1 MKEFT
6 QSVKSTLY
14 DRARQPFTG
23 TFILAWIAYNWK
35 ILVAIFFINEEH
47 LEGITRID
55 YIVNLNLLGINNLVW
70 KPFGI
75 AVVSLISLGILN
87 TIASWIVLQFKNFQ
101 FTYVDKRIKVDS
113 SKYGELLDELKNI
126 KDKWANDIQSINSER
141 TDLRKLN
148 EVNVNE
154 NNDLNTE
161 LSRLK
166 ERFKDY
172 KNKINNLNLTNDVYL
187 TTLEEASELLKE
199 YRLEHGNIKED
210 RTIGN
215 ITNKVPGPTMST
227 EEIINIINKQYEVYK
242 TRF

>member
-1 MKEFT
+1 MQEFT

-55 YIVNLNLLGINNLVW
+55 YIVNLKLLGINNLVW

-126 KDKWANDIQSINSER
+126 KDKWTNNIQSINSER

-148 EVNVNE
+148 DEYINQ
-154 NNDLNTE
+154 NNDLNTD
-161 LSRLK
+161 LNRLK
-166 ERFKDY
+166 ESLNDA
-172 KNKINNLNLTNDVYL
+172 KNKTNDLRLTNDGYL
-187 TTLEEASELLKE
+187 AALEKASKLLTE
-199 YRLEHGNIKED
+199 YSLKHVVIKED
-210 RTIGN
+210 RTLGN

-227 EEIINIINKQYEVYK
+227 KEIINIINKQYEVYK
-242 TRF
+242 T

>member
-1 MKEFT
+1 MNEFT

-47 LEGITRID
+47 IEGITRID
-55 YIVNLNLLGINNLVW
+55 YIVNLKLLGINNLVW

-113 SKYGELLDELKNI
+113 SKYGELLDELKTI
-126 KDKWANDIQSINSER
+126 RDKWGNDIQSINLER
-141 TDLRKLN
+141 TNLRELN
-148 EVNVNE
+148 EVHVNE
-154 NNDLNTE
+154 NNDLNMD
-161 LSRLK
+161 LSGLK
-166 ERFKDY
+166 ES
-172 KNKINNLNLTNDVYL
+172 LNDAKSKTNDLRLTNNVYL
-187 TTLEEASELLKE
+187 TTLEEASELLTE
-199 YRLEHGNIKED
+199 YRLKHGNIKED

-215 ITNKVPGPTMST
+215 ITNKVSGPTMST
-227 EEIINIINKQYEVYK
+227 EEIIDIINKQYEVYK
-242 TRF
+242 T

>member
-1 MKEFT
+1 MNEFT

-55 YIVNLNLLGINNLVW
+55 YIESLKLLGINNLVW

-75 AVVSLISLGILN
+75 AVVSLIFLGILN
-87 TIASWIVLQFKNFQ
+87 IIASWIVLQFKNFQ

-113 SKYGELLDELKNI
+113 SKYGELLDELKTI
-126 KDKWANDIQSINSER
+126 RDKWGNDIQSINLER
-141 TDLRKLN
+141 TNLRELN
-148 EVNVNE
+148 EVHVNE
-154 NNDLNTE
+154 NNDLNMD
-161 LSRLK
+161 LSGLK
-166 ERFKDY
+166 ES
-172 KNKINNLNLTNDVYL
+172 LNDAKSKTNDLRLTNNVYL
-187 TTLEEASELLKE
+187 TTLEEASELLTE
-199 YRLEHGNIKED
+199 YRLKHGNIKED

-215 ITNKVPGPTMST
+215 ITNKVSGPTMST
-227 EEIINIINKQYEVYK
+227 EEIIDIINKQYEVYK
-242 TRF
+242 T